1 MNTYC
6 QFDSFKIYKTNS
18 SLPLVTLSR
27 DDVPDAHVVVGGG
40 GGELGPGP
48 APGERA
54 DRVDVR
60 GDDLGDAAGE
70 EVPDHDPPV
79 VAAHREQRP
88 EPVEAARHRHRDAV
102 QGAIKLLRVVLPK

>member
-1 MNTYC
+1 MPN
-6 QFDSFKIYKTNS
+6 DIFKLIKLLLV
-18 SLPLVTLSR
+18 LPLVTLSR